1 MSSQRIRAL
10 TFRLE
15 DSTKDERL
23 KALSELQTIA
33 KRESHLVAELS
44 TQSLMEA
51 LQEQGEAEE
60 YAEVLSVFDIL
71 VKAEEDDVAF
81 ANLEILLQD
90 RVNVDVLLE
99 LLEHTDM
106 TVSVTTSQLLVD
118 MHNINGD
125 KLEQLIQDCP
135 DGMNKLLLR
144 LPNQNTEVLR
154 NQALTL
160 LLKLTAK
167 NVEIK
172 KTLVFNEVRT
182 CSSQAYRLSFQTQL
196 PYPNLS
202 FLLAFSPSISR
213 LP

>member
-33 KRESHLVAELS
+33 RRESKLVAELS

-71 VKAEEDDVAF
+71 LKTDEEGVAF

-90 RVNVDVLLE
+90 RVNVEVLLE
-99 LLEHTDM
+99 LLEHSDM

-144 LPNQNTEVLR
+144 LPNQNTELLR
-154 NQALTL
+154 NQALIL

-172 KTLVFNEVRT
+172 KTMVFNEVR
-182 CSSQAYRLSFQTQL
+182 RPIL
-196 PYPNLS
+196 
-202 FLLAFSPSISR
+202 
-213 LP
+213 

>member
-90 RVNVDVLLE
+90 RVNVEVLLE

-182 CSSQAYRLSFQTQL
+182 CSSQAYRLSFQPQL